1 MDGVIVGG
9 IFGMSFVAFMGA
21 WRSVYNWRTS
31 KDRPSR
37 LRLYLQVVGQVGIAL
52 TALAFGIWFLI
63 FGSVG

>member
-1 MDGVIVGG
+1 MHGVIVGG

-21 WRSVYNWRTS
+21 WRSLHNWRSS

-37 LRLYLQVVGQVGIAL
+37 LRLYLQLVGQLGIGV

-63 FGSVG
+63 FGS